1 MVSTKNSGGHH
12 GRSQADVAPAAQCR
26 AEDAGAGRMPAAG
39 CVGGQGGDDARVERQ
54 PRAQVAPGDR
64 SGDRAAR
71 SARAHPRRR
80 RYIHRTRDTA
90 AGGGC
95 STAGHPHR
103 VATRSHDYADHL
115 ADFGVSRLRNV
126 DTRVAAGTRID
137 SLWLAARPVD
147 MRAGADRLLA
157 SVVQV
162 FGSAQAHHGYLFAN
176 ARATRI
182 KLLVHDGFGVW
193 CAARRL
199 NAGRFVWPREVA
211 AHAAPMTLTQ
221 AQFDAL
227 VLGLPWQ
234 RLAQMQLITR
244 M

>member
-1 MVSTKNSGGHH
+1 M
-12 GRSQADVAPAAQCR
+12 
-26 AEDAGAGRMPAAG
+26 
-39 CVGGQGGDDARVERQ
+39 
-54 PRAQVAPGDR
+54 
-64 SGDRAAR
+64 
-71 SARAHPRRR
+71 
-80 RYIHRTRDTA
+80 I
-90 AGGGC
+90 
-95 STAGHPHR
+95 
-103 VATRSHDYADHL
+103 
-115 ADFGVSRLRNV
+115 
-126 DTRVAAGTRID
+126 RID
-137 SLWLAARPVD
+137 ALWLAARPMD

-199 NAGRFVWPREVA
+199 NAGRFVWPREVSA
-211 AHAAPMTLTQ
+211 IATPMTLTQ

-234 RLAQMQLITR
+234 RLEHMQIITR